1 MVRGLLQPLGHH
13 VTSAPS
19 SCSTCTSTHS
29 IESLAMPALSPYSH
43 QLLFFFSTSN
53 FCQLIIFPFFFFAYL
68 CVITLNDVNGE

>member
-19 SCSTCTSTHS
+19 SCSTRTSTHS
-29 IESLAMPALSPYSH
+29 IKSLAMPALSPYSH

-53 FCQLIIFPFFFFAYL
+53 FCQLIIFFPFFL
-68 CVITLNDVNGE
+68 HICVSVSLNNVNGE